1 MLKLHVIGNLGGDA
15 EVKSEAGRQ
24 FVSFRVAHTIR
35 RTRDDGTAQETTEWI
50 SCSLNGDGGALL
62 QYLKRGVKVFISGD
76 VTVRQ
81 FHSERDHCLKAG
93 INCYVRELELIST
106 NVDAVPRD
114 LYSKTGVAHKVEKY
128 FYVPELETAELY
140 DRQGRRYNVEKGWVS
155 PITPA
160 PAGTTTEDL
169 NQTTDEVY

>member
-15 EVKSEAGRQ
+15 EIKSEAGRQ

-50 SCSLNGDGGALL
+50 SCSLNGDGGALF
-62 QYLKRGVKVFISGD
+62 QYLKRGTKVFISGD
-76 VTVRQ
+76 VSVRQ
-81 FHSERDHCLKAG
+81 FHSERDRCLKAG
-93 INCYVRELELIST
+93 LNCYVRELELIST

-114 LYSKTGVAHKVEKY
+114 LYDADGLAHRVSKFFAVEKIKDG
-128 FYVPELETAELY
+128 TLY
-140 DRQGRRYNVEKGWVS
+140 DRQGRGYNVSNGWVS

-169 NQTTDEVY
+169 NKSTDEVY

>member
-15 EVKSEAGRQ
+15 ELKSEGGRQ

-35 RTRDDGTAQETTEWI
+35 RTRDDGTAQESTEWI

-62 QYLKRGVKVFISGD
+62 QYLKRGTKVFISGD
-76 VTVRQ
+76 VSVRQ

-93 INCYVRELELIST
+93 LNCYVRELELIST
-106 NVDAVPRD
+106 NVDAVPGNLYDRD
-114 LYSKTGVAHKVEKY
+114 GVTHQVAKFFAVQN
-128 FYVPELETAELY
+128 VQDGELY
-140 DRQGRRYNVEKGWVS
+140 DRKGNRYTVAKGWVS

-160 PAGTTTEDL
+160 PAGTTTEDVK
-169 NQTTDEVY
+169 QQTDEVY